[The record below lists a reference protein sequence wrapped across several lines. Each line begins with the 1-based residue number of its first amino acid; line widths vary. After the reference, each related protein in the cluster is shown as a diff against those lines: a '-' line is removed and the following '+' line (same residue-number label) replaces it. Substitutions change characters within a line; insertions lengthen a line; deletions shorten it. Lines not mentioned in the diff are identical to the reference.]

1 MENHISPKSNISPK
15 IWGPYFWKTFHLTA
29 FGYPENPNEKD
40 KKVYKTFYKNFANIL
55 PCDKCSLE
63 ARKLNELVDWDSIL
77 KNRESLIKWTYD
89 YHDTV
94 NQRLGKNSPNFENFT
109 KNFIK
114 DVNKFVCSCDRTIE
128 YTIIGL
134 LILFILIFI
143 MHYTSNTP

>member
-1 MENHISPKSNISPK
+1 MDTHISPKSNINPK

-29 FGYPENPNEKD
+29 FGYPKNPNDKD
-40 KKVYKTFYKNFANIL
+40 KQVYKSFYKSFASIL

-63 ARKLNELVDWDSIL
+63 ARKLNDFIDWSSIL
-77 KNRESLIKWTYD
+77 ESRETLIKWTYD
-89 YHDTV
+89 YHDKV
-94 NQRLGKNSPNFENFT
+94 NERLGKNSPNFNCFK

-114 DVNKFVCSCDRTIE
+114 DVNKFVCSCDRVIE

-134 LILFILIFI
+134 LILFIMIFL